1 MNDIFWGGGYPSITD
16 EKLMYM
22 AKIIKEAVSKV

>member
-1 MNDIFWGGGYPSITD
+1 MISSGGYPSITD

>member
-1 MNDIFWGGGYPSITD
+1 MISSEGGYPSITD
-16 EKLMYM
+16 ERLMYM